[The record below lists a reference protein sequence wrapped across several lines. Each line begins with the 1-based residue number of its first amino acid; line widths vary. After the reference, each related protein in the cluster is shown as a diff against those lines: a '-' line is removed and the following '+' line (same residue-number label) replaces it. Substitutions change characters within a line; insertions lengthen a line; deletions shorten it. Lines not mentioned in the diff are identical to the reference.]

1 MDKDNKEV
9 EKKSENSQIRI
20 EEKSSKR
27 KAEKQNIPKTPKKS
41 AEKTRE
47 HPIRKVESEN
57 YPVRKGSDIDDQLK

>member
-27 KAEKQNIPKTPKKS
+27 KAEK
-41 AEKTRE
+41 
-47 HPIRKVESEN
+47 
-57 YPVRKGSDIDDQLK
+57 